1 MELKKVTGALFPILI
16 LFSINF
22 NCSKPVT
29 SSNVKPTVFQVPL
42 YRPETQMPEYKIGV
56 GDELEFK
63 FFGNERFNEYVIVRP
78 DGRITLQRVGDLYV
92 NGMTPSVLD
101 SLVTRTYSQ
110 IINAPD
116 ITIFIRKCSG
126 KNVYVMGEVK
136 MPGPYPL
143 QNGLTLLQA
152 LALARWETNDAN
164 LKSILLLRRTNE
176 TTMAAQ
182 TINVSEMLRQNGTHD
197 DLVLE
202 GDDVIFVPRTFIADV
217 EHFIRNYYDIL
228 LPPWQIFWQ
237 IQTIEWNFRNRR

>member
-1 MELKKVTGALFPILI
+1 MEFKLTLPALFLLLVLC
-16 LFSINF
+16 LFNF
-22 NCSKPVT
+22 NCAGPAASP
-29 SSNVKPTVFQVPL
+29 NVKPAIFQVPL
-42 YRPETQMPEYKIGV
+42 YRPESQMPEYKIGI

-78 DGRITLQRVGDLYV
+78 DGRITLQRIGDFYV

-101 SLVTRTYSQ
+101 STITRTYSE

-126 KNVYVMGEVK
+126 KFVYVTGEVK

-143 QNGLTLLQA
+143 QNGLTLVQA
-152 LALARWETNDAN
+152 LALARWETDNAN

-182 TINVSEMLRQNGTHD
+182 AVNVQEMLKNGGTHAD
-197 DLVLE
+197 IVLE
-202 GDDVIFVPRTFIADV
+202 GDDVIFVPRTFIADL
-217 EHFIRNYYDIL
+217 EHFIRNYYDII

-237 IQTIEWNFRNRR
+237 IQTIQWNFRNSR

>member
-1 MELKKVTGALFPILI
+1 MELKKVICASFLILI
-16 LFSINF
+16 LSLFNF
-22 NCSKPVT
+22 NCSAPAT
-29 SSNVKPTVFQVPL
+29 NSNVKPAIFQVPL
-42 YRPETQMPEYKIGV
+42 YRPESQMPEYKIGV

-78 DGRITLQRVGDLYV
+78 DGRITLQRIGDLYV

-101 SLVTRTYSQ
+101 SMVTRTYSQ
-110 IINAPD
+110 IINSPD

-126 KNVYVMGEVK
+126 KFVYVTGEVK

-143 QNGLTLLQA
+143 QNGLTILQA
-152 LALARWETNDAN
+152 LALARWETDDAN

-176 TTMAAQ
+176 TTMSAQ
-182 TINVSEMLRQNGTHD
+182 AINVSEMLKPGGTLD
-197 DLVLE
+197 DQVLE
-202 GDDVIFVPRTFIADV
+202 GDDVIFVPRTFIANV
-217 EHFIRNYYDIL
+217 EHFIRNYYDIV